1 MGKGGDS
8 IDLGSLA
15 ASMGLKKVDMFAED
29 KAKAAATAKSEA
41 AGRECVALSLALV
54 AADSNSVRIKLS
66 IKAGAQS
73 VDVN

>member
-1 MGKGGDS
+1 MGKGGND

-15 ASMGLKKVDMFAED
+15 ASMGLKKVDMFAAE
-29 KAKAAATAKSEA
+29 KAKEA
-41 AGRECVALSLALV
+41 AMAAKKDTHECVALSMSLV

-66 IKAGAQS
+66 IKPGTSS